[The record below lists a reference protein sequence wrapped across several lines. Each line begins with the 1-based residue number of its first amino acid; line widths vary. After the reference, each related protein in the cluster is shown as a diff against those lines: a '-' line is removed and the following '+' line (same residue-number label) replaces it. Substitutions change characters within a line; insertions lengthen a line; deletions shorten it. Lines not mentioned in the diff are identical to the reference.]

1 MSLQPTD
8 LQAIPPETVE
18 LGQKLLEEDN
28 PYRLIGDR
36 LADLMQDE
44 DFKALYS
51 LIGGPA
57 LSPVLL
63 ALVLVFQMLEKL
75 PDRLAAQAVRL
86 RIDWKYALHLPLD
99 YPGFHFTN
107 LSHFRQ
113 RLLEHQAQYL
123 VFDRLLQKL
132 VALGLVRPRGKQ
144 RTDSTHVLGLIANLS
159 RLELIWESL
168 RLALRALQQQDE
180 GWVKR
185 FIPEAFLEKYLPH
198 RSDYNLSDAQ
208 VATELG
214 QAGADGWW
222 LLQHL
227 ALDLA
232 KWTELPEVVTLQR
245 VWEQQFEG
253 TKQGDYLGPR
263 PKLKAHGLIQSPHEP
278 EARYRQKR
286 GQPWKGYQAQ
296 VSETAEAQG
305 DPNFIT
311 DIGATDAQTDDKE
324 ALPEIQKRLAGR
336 DLTPSQQ
343 IVDQNYLSGTQLA
356 QSAQQGIELVGPIGP
371 QPGPEGFRLEDF
383 QVNLAQ
389 QQATCP
395 AGQRSVKV
403 TCCQRPDGSHD
414 YQFFFGQQC
423 ATCACRT
430 QCTQAKHG
438 RTLTYHEHHPYVVKR
453 WAEMETESFHQT
465 MKRRPPIEGTISQLV
480 RQGLRRARYRGLLK
494 VNLQVIFTAAAVNLK
509 RLCRFLASG
518 RKPSWA
524 T

>member
-1 MSLQPTD
+1 MSLQPFD
-8 LQAIPPETVE
+8 YQEMPPETAE
-18 LGQKLLEEDN
+18 LGRKLLDEQH

-36 LADLMQDE
+36 LDDLLQDE
-44 DFKALYS
+44 DFRALYS

-75 PDRLAAQAVRL
+75 PDRLAAEAVRL

-99 YPGFHFTN
+99 YAGFHFTN

-113 RLLEHQAQYL
+113 RLLEHQAEYL

-132 VALGLVRPRGKQ
+132 VALGLVRQHGKQ
-144 RTDSTHVLGLIANLS
+144 RTDSTHVLGLLAKLS

-180 GWVKR
+180 VWVSQV
-185 FIPEAFLEKYLPH
+185 IPEAFLEKYLPK
-198 RSDYNLSDAQ
+198 RSDYKLSDAQ
-208 VATELG
+208 VAHQLH

-222 LLQHL
+222 LLQQL
-227 ALDLA
+227 ALDPA
-232 KWTELPEVVTLQR
+232 KWSDLPEVVTLQT

-253 TKQGDYLGPR
+253 TQQGDYLGPR
-263 PKLKAHGLIQSPHEP
+263 SKLKAHDLIQSPHEP

-296 VSETAEAQG
+296 VSETAEAKG

-324 ALPEIQKRLAGR
+324 ALPYIQQRLAGR
-336 DLTPSQQ
+336 ELSPSQQ
-343 IVDQNYLSGTQLA
+343 IVDQNYLSGSLLA
-356 QSAQQGIELVGPIGP
+356 HSAQQGIELIGPIWA

-383 QVNLAQ
+383 QVNLDHL
-389 QQATCP
+389 QATCP
-395 AGQRSVKV
+395 AGKTSVKV

-423 ATCACRT
+423 ATCACRPR
-430 QCTQAKHG
+430 CTQAKHG

-453 WAEMETESFHQT
+453 WAEMETEAFHQT

-480 RQGLRRARYRGLLK
+480 RQGLRRARYRGLVK
-494 VNLQVIFTAAAVNLK
+494 VNLQLIFTATAVNLK
-509 RLCRFLASG
+509 RLCRLLASA